1 MQANEMRELTVRQRY
16 KKEETKKIDIG
27 WKTRSINIQSV
38 FGNEKEPCA
47 AKR

>member
-1 MQANEMRELTVRQRY
+1 MQPNEMRELTVRQHY
-16 KKEETKKIDIG
+16 KGRIDIG

-38 FGNEKEPCA
+38 FGNEKEACA